1 MNTTQFIIY
10 SENDVKKVAEN
21 IALFQDKE
29 YGVDINVKEIIDE
42 LMNKGR
48 CDIAY
53 TELDNE
59 EGEIQVYIDFKNFRR
74 VREITFYELPL
85 PMMIKEVQDLESIE
99 EMILESESLNFDELV
114 SCIVDYDELNIEELK
129 RLTL

>member
-10 SENDVKKVAEN
+10 SENEVKKVAEN
-21 IALFQDKE
+21 ISLFQKKE
-29 YGVDINVKEIIDE
+29 YGDNSNVIEIIDE

-53 TELDNE
+53 TELENE
-59 EGEIQVYIDFKNFRR
+59 EGEIQVYLDFKNFRL

-85 PMMIKEVQDLESIE
+85 PMMIKEIQDLESIE
-99 EMILESESLNFDELV
+99 EMILESENLNFDELV
-114 SCIVDYDELNIEELK
+114 SCNVDYDELNIEELK
-129 RLTL
+129 SLTL

>member
-1 MNTTQFIIY
+1 M
-10 SENDVKKVAEN
+10 
-21 IALFQDKE
+21 L
-29 YGVDINVKEIIDE
+29 
-42 LMNKGR
+42 R
-48 CDIAY
+48 
-53 TELDNE
+53 
-59 EGEIQVYIDFKNFRR
+59 VYIDFKNFRL

>member
-21 IALFQDKE
+21 ISLFQKKE
-29 YGVDINVKEIIDE
+29 YGDNSNVIEIIDE

-53 TELDNE
+53 TELENE
-59 EGEIQVYIDFKNFRR
+59 EG
-74 VREITFYELPL
+74 
-85 PMMIKEVQDLESIE
+85 
-99 EMILESESLNFDELV
+99 
-114 SCIVDYDELNIEELK
+114 
-129 RLTL
+129 

>member
-10 SENDVKKVAEN
+10 SENDVKKIAEN
-21 IALFQDKE
+21 IALFQKKE
-29 YGVDINVKEIIDE
+29 YGVDINAKEIIDE

-59 EGEIQVYIDFKNFRR
+59 EGEIQVYIDFKNFRL
-74 VREITFYELPL
+74 VREITFCELPF

-129 RLTL
+129 SLTL